1 MIKISASILSADY
14 TKLGEEIKAI
24 ERAKIPYIHI
34 DVMDGHF
41 VPNISIGI
49 PTVESIR
56 GATDLILDVHLMISN
71 PEKYIEKFARAGADI
86 INFHLEAT
94 DSPLKI
100 IEQIR
105 KTGKKCGITINPDT
119 PVEKLFKL
127 ANKVDMILIMSV
139 HPGFGGQEFIKDS
152 LDKVKA
158 LREYIKKNN
167 LNTDIEIDGGVKID
181 NLRDVLDAGVNIVV
195 VGSAI
200 FEAED
205 MAVEAERFSEI
216 FKEFEHKQ

>member
-1 MIKISASILSADY
+1 MVEIATSILSVEKGKEAATFLELEAAKTDY
-14 TKLGEEIKAI
+14 F
-24 ERAKIPYIHI
+24 HI

-94 DSPLKI
+94 DSPLEI

-105 KTGKKCGITINPDT
+105 KTGKKCGITVNPDT
-119 PVEKLFKL
+119 PVEKLFGL
-127 ANKVDMILIMSV
+127 ADKVDMILIMSV
-139 HPGFGGQEFIKDS
+139 YPGFGGQEFIKSS

-158 LREYIKKNN
+158 LSEHIRKNN
-167 LNTDIEIDGGVKID
+167 LNVDIEIDGGVKID

-205 MAVEAERFSEI
+205 MAAEAERFSEI
-216 FKEFEHKQ
+216 FKEFEHR